1 MITSV
6 FKKSTPLNFSLVV
19 VLMLVFFFLYQMQDV
34 AWANSFISIFQK
46 TGLLLVLLGTIFLGS
61 FISKRNGLSR
71 DSTYTAFFYFLFL
84 LFFPHLLNNGNLIL
98 ANFFVLLAIRR
109 LVSLETLK
117 ETKEKLFDAS
127 LWIFVAALFQFW
139 SILYILLVFISIM
152 FHVSRDYRNWV
163 IPFIALLGVSI
174 LFISGSLIFD
184 IHSIEF
190 LQEKSIISLSLD
202 YFSNNYQNVA
212 FSIYATISLFFVVS
226 LFLTLSNR
234 PLVLHSSY
242 KKVIASFFIG
252 VLVFVLSDNKSNE
265 LLVFTFAPMS
275 IMATSHIE
283 ISAPKLKEEI
293 VLFVLLACSF
303 FAFFS
308 QLL

>member
-19 VLMLVFFFLYQMQDV
+19 ILMLVFFFLYQIQDIT
-34 AWANSFISIFQK
+34 WTNSVISILQK
-46 TGLLLVLLGTIFLGS
+46 TGIFVILLGTIFLAS

-84 LFFPHLLNNGNLIL
+84 LFFPNLFDNPNLIL
-98 ANFFVLLAIRR
+98 ANFFILLAIRR
-109 LVSLETLK
+109 LVSLQTLK

-127 LWIFVAALFQFW
+127 LWIFIAALFQFW
-139 SILYILLVFISIM
+139 SILYILLVFISVI

-163 IPFIALLGVSI
+163 IPFIALFGVSI
-174 LFISGSLIFD
+174 LFVLCSLIFD
-184 IHSIEF
+184 FHSIAF
-190 LQEKSIISLSLD
+190 LQEKSKISLSLD
-202 YFSNNYQNVA
+202 YFTNNYQNVA
-212 FSIYATISLFFVVS
+212 FSIYVTVALFFVIS
-226 LFLTLSNR
+226 MFTTLSSR
-234 PLVLHSSY
+234 PLVLLSSY

-252 VLVFVLSDNKSNE
+252 ILVFVLSANKSNE
-265 LLVFTFAPMS
+265 LLVFTFAPLA

-283 ISAPKLKEEI
+283 ISQPKLKEEI

-303 FAFFS
+303 FTFFS
-308 QLL
+308 QL

>member
-19 VLMLVFFFLYQMQDV
+19 ILMLVFFFLHQIQV
-34 AWANSFISIFQK
+34 PSWTSSVISILQK
-46 TGLLLVLLGTIFLGS
+46 SGVLLILMAAIFLTS
-61 FISKRNGLSR
+61 FVSKRNGLSK

-84 LFFPHLLNNGNLIL
+84 VFFPDLFDNTNLIL

-109 LVSLETLK
+109 LVSLQTLK

-127 LWIFVAALFQFW
+127 LWIFIAALFQFW
-139 SILYILLVFISIM
+139 SILYILLVFISVI

-163 IPFIALLGVSI
+163 IPFIALFAVSI
-174 LFISGSLIFD
+174 LFVLCSLIFN
-184 IHSIEF
+184 INSIAF
-190 LQEKSIISLSLD
+190 LQENSKIDFSID
-202 YFSNNYQNVA
+202 YFTNNYQNAA
-212 FSIYATISLFFVVS
+212 FSIYVTVALFFIIS
-226 LFLTLSNR
+226 MMTTLSSR
-234 PLVLHSSY
+234 PLVLLSSY

-252 VLVFVLSDNKSNE
+252 IFVFVLTANKSNE
-265 LLVFTFAPMS
+265 LLVFTFAPMA
-275 IMATSHIE
+275 IMATAHIE
-283 ISAPKLKEEI
+283 ISQPKLKEEI

-308 QLL
+308 QL